1 MSGQRKY
8 GIDKEN
14 MVCVY
19 IYIHVCVCIYIY
31 DGILISHKKEEN
43 PAICKNMGGP

>member
-19 IYIHVCVCIYIY
+19 IYIHVCVYIY
-31 DGILISHKKEEN
+31 
-43 PAICKNMGGP
+43 MMVY